1 MIKVTR
7 TSMPPFEEFCE
18 QIRPLWDSHILTN
31 MGPMHGRFEAQLR
44 QWLGCPGLT
53 LFSHGH
59 LALEAALRVL
69 GLPAGS
75 RIITTPF
82 TFVSTVN
89 AIARLGFEPVFCD
102 VLPSDGTL
110 DPARL
115 EALADGRTSAVL
127 PVHVYGNV
135 CDVEAIEAFA
145 GARGL
150 RVVYDAAHAFGVRY
164 KGAPVVC
171 RGDASVLSFHA
182 TKVFSTVEG
191 GAVCWSDPALKQ
203 ALDDEKNFG
212 IRDAST
218 CAAAGGN
225 AKLNELQAAMG
236 ICNLRHIDEAL
247 QARERLAGLYRSL
260 LGDAVSYFEVR
271 EGATSNHSYMPV
283 LLQDR
288 RQRDSVCDALEA
300 AGIKAR
306 KYFWPLACDAAPY
319 RTLPADVP
327 VARNLSERVL
337 TLPLYPEL
345 PEEEVERICKIM
357 LAVL

>member
-31 MGPMHGRFEAQLR
+31 MGPMHERFEAGLKA
-44 QWLGCPGLT
+44 WLGCDGLT

-59 LALEAALRVL
+59 LALEAALRVM

-82 TFVSTVN
+82 TFASTVH
-89 AIARLGFEPVFCD
+89 AISRLGFEPVFCD
-102 VLPSDGTL
+102 VLPTDGTL
-110 DPARL
+110 DPQRL
-115 EALADGRTSAVL
+115 EELADGRTSAVL

-135 CDVEAIEAFA
+135 CDADAIEDV
-145 GARGL
+145 ARRHGL
-150 RVVYDAAHAFGVRY
+150 RVIYDAAHAFGVRY
-164 KGAPVVC
+164 KGDPVVC

-191 GAVCWSDPALKQ
+191 GAVCWSDPSRGQ

-212 IRDAST
+212 IRDTET
-218 CAAAGGN
+218 CASAGGN
-225 AKLNELQAAMG
+225 AKLDELRCAMG

-247 QARERLAGLYRSL
+247 RARERLAGLYRSL
-260 LGDAVSYFEVR
+260 LGDSVSYFSLR
-271 EGATSNHSYMPV
+271 EGAESNHSYMPV
-283 LLQDR
+283 LFEDR
-288 RQRDSVCDALEA
+288 RRRDAVSDALEA
-300 AGIKAR
+300 SGVKAR
-306 KYFWPLACDAAPY
+306 KYFWPLVCDAAPY
-319 RTLPADVP
+319 RKLPACVP

-337 TLPLYPEL
+337 ALPLYPEL
-345 PEEEVERICKIM
+345 PEEEVERICLIVRGKR
-357 LAVL
+357 

>member
-1 MIKVTR
+1 
-7 TSMPPFEEFCE
+7 MPPFEEFCE

-31 MGPMHGRFEAQLR
+31 MGPLHERFEAELR

-82 TFVSTVN
+82 TFVSTVH

-110 DPARL
+110 DPSRL
-115 EALADGRTSAVL
+115 EELADSRTSAVV

-135 CDVEAIEAFA
+135 CDVDAIEAVA

-164 KGAPVVC
+164 NGVPVVC

-191 GAVCWSDPALKQ
+191 GAVCWSDPSMRQ

-218 CAAAGGN
+218 CAAVGGN
-225 AKLNELQAAMG
+225 AKFNEFQAAMG
-236 ICNLRHIDEAL
+236 LCNLRHIDEAL

-260 LGDAVSYFEVR
+260 LGDGVSFLDAR
-271 EGATSNHSYMPV
+271 AGATSNNSYMPV
-283 LLQDR
+283 LFASR
-288 RQRDSVCDALEA
+288 SQRDAVSDALES
-300 AGIKAR
+300 AGVKPR

-319 RTLPADVP
+319 RSLPADVP
-327 VARNLSERVL
+327 VARTLSDRVL

-345 PEEEVERICKIM
+345 PEEEVVRICK
-357 LAVL
+357 LVLGRL